1 MDAQL
6 KKGLLDVCVLAVLRR
21 GESYGYKIIAD
32 VAPYIEIS
40 ESTLYPI
47 LKRLESSGAV
57 TAHSREYN
65 GRLRK
70 YYAITEKG
78 QRRILEFIEANP
90 QRWVAGLREGSM
102 LRLEGERLELIG
114 NRPMRLF
121 RKGVETFEVQPGD
134 DLSFLL

>member
-70 YYAITEKG
+70 YYTITENG
-78 QRRILEFIEANP
+78 QRRILEFIED
-90 QRWVAGLREGSM
+90 VKEF
-102 LRLEGERLELIG
+102 ERIYEFILQGG
-114 NRPMRLF
+114 NL
-121 RKGVETFEVQPGD
+121 
-134 DLSFLL
+134 